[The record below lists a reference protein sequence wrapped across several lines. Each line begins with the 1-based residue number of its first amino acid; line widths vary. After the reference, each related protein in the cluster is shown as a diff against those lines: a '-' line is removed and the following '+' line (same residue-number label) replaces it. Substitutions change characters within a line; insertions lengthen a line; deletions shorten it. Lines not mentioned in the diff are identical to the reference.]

1 MVTSIRCIGTR
12 FSFAYTSISVTPQDE
27 MAPRKASLLVKASG
41 CGCVDESSTRRWPR
55 AWLTARPMVPLLDD
69 RIVSILTL
77 LMKAPPRGSVHP
89 WFDPPAAGAEL
100 DADPQAG
107 MSHLRHGVFPGELAR
122 AAHDQQIAPA
132 EIKRAGRAAAGSP

>member
-1 MVTSIRCIGTR
+1 MVTSIRCIGTP

-27 MAPRKASLLVKASG
+27 MAPRKASLLVRASG

-77 LMKAPPRGSVHP
+77 LMGLLREGETARRSGSP
-89 WFDPPAAGAEL
+89 GPALRLGIGNAGAEL
-100 DADPQAG
+100 
-107 MSHLRHGVFPGELAR
+107 
-122 AAHDQQIAPA
+122 
-132 EIKRAGRAAAGSP
+132 